1 MFGFC
6 DLEDPETGEEYM
18 LRRGECV
25 NVLPGFFK
33 KVWTYNYTCTLR
45 WSLFLDYN
53 AQNYF
58 FPNIIMSY
66 YLQTE
71 F

>member
-33 KVWTYNYTCTLR
+33 KVWTYNSTIHAHYVDQSMIIVLGWQCTK
-45 WSLFLDYN
+45 LF
-53 AQNYF
+53 F
-58 FPNIIMSY
+58 S
-66 YLQTE
+66 
-71 F
+71 

>member
-45 WSLFLDYN
+45 WSLFLDDN
-53 AQNYF
+53 AQN
-58 FPNIIMSY
+58 
-66 YLQTE
+66 
-71 F
+71 